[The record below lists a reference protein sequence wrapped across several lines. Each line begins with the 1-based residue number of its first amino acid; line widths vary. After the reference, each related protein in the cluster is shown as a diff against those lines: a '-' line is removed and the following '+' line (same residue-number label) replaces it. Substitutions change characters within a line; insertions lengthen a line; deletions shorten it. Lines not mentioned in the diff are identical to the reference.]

1 MSYANLLLWFVCSK
15 MQDHLHSA
23 PVVEA
28 GGVEVAPTIVRQSE
42 TAELPVA
49 RAVEALERQNVK
61 FDKKSQNQQE
71 VVLQSLKPG
80 RWCR

>member
-28 GGVEVAPTIVRQSE
+28 GGVEVAPTIVRQSQ

>member
-15 MQDHLHSA
+15 MEDHLHSA
-23 PVVEA
+23 PVIEA
-28 GGVEVAPTIVRQSE
+28 GGVEVAPTIVRQSQ

-61 FDKKSQNQQE
+61 FDEKSQNQHE
-71 VVLQSLKPG
+71 VGFAVTGTWSVV
-80 RWCR
+80 

>member
-1 MSYANLLLWFVCSK
+1 

-28 GGVEVAPTIVRQSE
+28 GGVEVAPTIVWQSQ

-61 FDKKSQNQQE
+61 FDKKSQN
-71 VVLQSLKPG
+71 
-80 RWCR
+80 

>member
-1 MSYANLLLWFVCSK
+1 MSNANLLLWFVRSK

-42 TAELPVA
+42 AAELPVA

-61 FDKKSQNQQE
+61 FGKKSQ
-71 VVLQSLKPG
+71 
-80 RWCR
+80 

>member
-15 MQDHLHSA
+15 MEDHLHSA
-23 PVVEA
+23 PVIEA
-28 GGVEVAPTIVRQSE
+28 GGVEVAPTIVRQSQ

-61 FDKKSQNQQE
+61 FDEKSQNQHE
-71 VVLQSLKPG
+71 VGFAVPG
-80 RWCR
+80 TWSVV

>member
-28 GGVEVAPTIVRQSE
+28 GGVEVAPTIVRQSQ

-49 RAVEALERQNVK
+49 RAVEALIEGQNVK
-61 FDKKSQNQQE
+61 FGKKSQ
-71 VVLQSLKPG
+71 
-80 RWCR
+80 

>member
-28 GGVEVAPTIVRQSE
+28 GGVEVAPTIVRQSQ

-61 FDKKSQNQQE
+61 FDKKSQN
-71 VVLQSLKPG
+71 
-80 RWCR
+80 

>member
-28 GGVEVAPTIVRQSE
+28 GGVEVAPTIVWQSQ

-71 VVLQSLKPG
+71 VVLQSLEPG

>member
-1 MSYANLLLWFVCSK
+1 
-15 MQDHLHSA
+15 MQNHLHSA

-42 TAELPVA
+42 AAELPVA

-61 FDKKSQNQQE
+61 FDKKSQNQHE
-71 VVLQSLKPG
+71 VGFAVTGTWSVV
-80 RWCR
+80 

>member
-28 GGVEVAPTIVRQSE
+28 GGVEVAPTIVRQSQ

-49 RAVEALERQNVK
+49 RAVEALIERQNVK
-61 FDKKSQNQQE
+61 FGKKSQ
-71 VVLQSLKPG
+71 
-80 RWCR
+80 

>member
-28 GGVEVAPTIVRQSE
+28 GGVEVAPTIVRQSQ

-61 FDKKSQNQQE
+61 FDKKSQNQHE
-71 VVLQSLKPG
+71 VGFAVTGTWSVV
-80 RWCR
+80 